1 MMTLFG
7 NHGEVII
14 LPLSE
19 PGDLILTLL
28 NDSG

>member
-1 MMTLFG
+1 MMTIFG

-28 NDSG
+28 NVSG

>member
-19 PGDLILTLL
+19 PCDLILTLL